1 MFSRSSM
8 PRDGFILI
16 PRSAIQM
23 IEVEN
28 DLYSPSN
35 LGAALTRLEI
45 CDITAPGDVQAQVLG
60 GISVYPWP
68 TNDDVPEP
76 APRNE
81 DDILGVKKE
90 LREARKRIRELELE
104 NKAREEEVKDYEGE
118 IEVLR
123 AEAGEKPKLAE
134 GGYVAVG
141 IDPGV
146 IERRVAS
153 ALKLADKINVSSTP
167 PVNPKAVS
175 LKNLTAH
182 FDSSYLTNQLLG
194 DWVS

>member
-1 MFSRSSM
+1 MPPRASM

-28 DLYSPSN
+28 SAYSPSS
-35 LGAALTRLEI
+35 LGSALTRLEI
-45 CDITAPGDVQAQVLG
+45 CDVVAPGDVQTQVMG
-60 GISVYPWP
+60 GLSVYPWP
-68 TNDDVPEP
+68 ANDDTPEP

-123 AEAGEKPKLAE
+123 AKVDEKPKLAE
-134 GGYVAVG
+134 GGYITVG
-141 IDPGV
+141 LDPGV

-153 ALKLADKINVSSTP
+153 AIKLADNISVSATP
-167 PVNPKAVS
+167 TVNTNS
-175 LKNLTAH
+175 LKHLTSLYDQDY
-182 FDSSYLTNQLLG
+182 FKKQLLG